1 MVGLCLAYF
10 LIILDAGVLNLALP
24 TIRAGLAASM
34 SGAQWVLDGYTLP
47 LAALLLSSGRAGDR
61 WGHRRVLVTGLVVF
75 VVASAG
81 CALAPGIVWLN
92 TWRAVQGVGAA
103 IVLPATLS
111 LIPHLYADQHGRGR
125 ATVRWVGT
133 GALAMAVAPLA
144 GGALIAALGWRG
156 IFAVNLPLGLFALW
170 LVRANVIETP
180 RGDDVSIDLW
190 GQLLV
195 VAGLGLLATGA
206 ILSGSDGW
214 ASRSVGGCL
223 CAAVLLLAAF
233 GWSQRRGRAP
243 LIPARI
249 LQDPLRTAAIASAGA
264 MGFVFYGT
272 LLGLSITLQ
281 TVRGW
286 SALHAGLGLLP
297 MTAAST
303 VGPLLAYHR
312 LARRHSPSRIL
323 VAGFATVALGA
334 AALAITGGRGYPW
347 LLPTMLLIGGAST
360 ICFPALTSMLIT
372 RTPTSD
378 SGLASALQNTSRQT
392 GALLAYAVVG
402 SVLTQHAVE
411 RVPVVA
417 AILVG
422 LTAAAIATVLI
433 GRRCAAREWQ
443 VRL

>member
-1 MVGLCLAYF
+1 MIGLCLAYF

-24 TIRAGLAASM
+24 TIRGGLAASM

-47 LAALLLSSGRAGDR
+47 LAALLLTTGRGGDR

-75 VVASAG
+75 VAASAG
-81 CALAPGIVWLN
+81 CAVAPDIVWLN
-92 TWRAVQGVGAA
+92 GWRAVQGVGAA

-111 LIPHLYADQHGRGR
+111 LVPHLYADQRGRGR

-133 GALAMAVAPLA
+133 GALAMAVAPLV
-144 GGALIAALGWRG
+144 GGLLIAAVGWRG
-156 IFAVNLPLGLFALW
+156 IFAVNLPLGLLALW

-180 RGDDVSIDLW
+180 RSDDVPVDLW
-190 GQLLV
+190 GQLLA

-214 ASRSVGGCL
+214 ASRPTVGCL
-223 CAAVLLLAAF
+223 CAAVLVLAAF
-233 GWSQRRGRAP
+233 GWSQRRGRGP
-243 LIPARI
+243 LIPGRVFR
-249 LQDPLRTAAIASAGA
+249 DPLRTAAIASAGA
-264 MGFVFYGT
+264 MGFVFYGA

-286 SALHAGLGLLP
+286 SALGAGLGLLP
-297 MTAAST
+297 MTVAST
-303 VGPLLAYHR
+303 VGPLAYHR
-312 LARRHSPSRIL
+312 LARRHSPSCIL
-323 VAGFATVALGA
+323 VAGFVTVALGA
-334 AALAITGGRGYPW
+334 AVLAIAGDGGYPP

-360 ICFPALTSMLIT
+360 ICFSALTSVLVT

-378 SGLASALQNTSRQT
+378 SGLASSLQNTSRQA

-402 SVLTQHAVE
+402 SVLAQHAQE

-417 AILVG
+417 AILVA
-422 LTAAAIATVLI
+422 LTAPAIATVLVA
-433 GRRCAAREWQ
+433 RRRAAFPAGA
-443 VRL
+443 